1 LTLNILFSTN
11 IEELLVKGLRNH
23 FTSIFYNKLT
33 ILNLPKLFNNI
44 GFIT

>member
-23 FTSIFYNKLT
+23 LTSLLQAQHNEFKSFM
-33 ILNLPKLFNNI
+33 LP
-44 GFIT
+44 G